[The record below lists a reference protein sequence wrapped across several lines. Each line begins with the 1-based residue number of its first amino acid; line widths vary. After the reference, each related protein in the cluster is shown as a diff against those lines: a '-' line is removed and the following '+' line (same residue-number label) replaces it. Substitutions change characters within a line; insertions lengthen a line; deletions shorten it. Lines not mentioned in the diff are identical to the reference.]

1 MDLEVTPKGEFKTM
15 PADCTALDF
24 AFSIHTFL
32 GSHCIGA
39 KVNHKLVPL
48 SHKLQSGD
56 QVEILTSKTQR
67 VQKEWINFA
76 TTAKA
81 KNKIQAI
88 LRREER
94 ELQKQG
100 EEMLNEFF
108 EKAEKLCSKNALI
121 VCDNILMKA
130 FLVDLSIDRK
140 RRHRTSVKRMNE
152 FLEYVHSRKDLEVS
166 LLSCGDGLLLI
177 KENKK

>member
-1 MDLEVTPKGEFKTM
+1 M
-15 PADCTALDF
+15 
-24 AFSIHTFL
+24 
-32 GSHCIGA
+32 
-39 KVNHKLVPL
+39 VPL

-108 EKAEKLCSKNALI
+108 EKQRLNPTA
-121 VCDNILMKA
+121 
-130 FLVDLSIDRK
+130 
-140 RRHRTSVKRMNE
+140 
-152 FLEYVHSRKDLEVS
+152 
-166 LLSCGDGLLLI
+166 
-177 KENKK
+177 

>member
-1 MDLEVTPKGEFKTM
+1 M
-15 PADCTALDF
+15 
-24 AFSIHTFL
+24 
-32 GSHCIGA
+32 
-39 KVNHKLVPL
+39 VPL

-108 EKAEKLCSKNALI
+108 EKAEVEPNSMNIDKLC
-121 VCDNILMKA
+121 
-130 FLVDLSIDRK
+130 DL
-140 RRHRTSVKRMNE
+140 H
-152 FLEYVHSRKDLEVS
+152 
-166 LLSCGDGLLLI
+166 LI
-177 KENKK
+177 KFR